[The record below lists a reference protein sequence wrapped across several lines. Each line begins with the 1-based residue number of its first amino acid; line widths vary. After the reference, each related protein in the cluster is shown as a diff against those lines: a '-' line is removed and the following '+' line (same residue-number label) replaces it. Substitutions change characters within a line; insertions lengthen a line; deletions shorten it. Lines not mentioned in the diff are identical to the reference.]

1 MSSIIISFCKT
12 FASFFSLATKMTME
26 HWRNQ
31 LLAQLKAK
39 LINNENENLWFDA
52 TIG

>member
-1 MSSIIISFCKT
+1 
-12 FASFFSLATKMTME
+12 ME

-39 LINNENENLWFDA
+39 LIDNENENLWFDA
-52 TIG
+52 TLG